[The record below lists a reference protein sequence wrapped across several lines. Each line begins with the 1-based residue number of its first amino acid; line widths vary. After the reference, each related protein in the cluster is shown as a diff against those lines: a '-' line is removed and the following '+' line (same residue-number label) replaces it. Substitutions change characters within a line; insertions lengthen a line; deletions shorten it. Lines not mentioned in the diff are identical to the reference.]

1 MYLSCW
7 IKFQR
12 LGQKNENDKEIGK
25 EEKKRQKKKRTADF
39 QYMYKVSSECGL
51 KPDSSVG

>member
-25 EEKKRQKKKRTADF
+25 EEKKRQKKKKKNSR
-39 QYMYKVSSECGL
+39 L
-51 KPDSSVG
+51 SVYVQN